1 MDSTLDLHMQC
12 QSAIIIPHF
21 LNLPVVKNSIVF
33 LLRKK
38 CNSGGL
44 YRMEKRW
51 YSLEP
56 YFSLFLYDWELE
68 SLTKFLE
75 DLYAVDL
82 NAREEDR
89 MLCPS
94 FNK

>member
-1 MDSTLDLHMQC
+1 
-12 QSAIIIPHF
+12 
-21 LNLPVVKNSIVF
+21 
-33 LLRKK
+33 
-38 CNSGGL
+38 
-44 YRMEKRW
+44 MEKWW

-75 DLYAVDL
+75 DLCAVDL